1 MYLPLSEHEVGEAPL
16 DCEQRAAVEATE
28 NAIAVLAGPGSGKT
42 RVLSYRARHLLQHDR
57 EAKALLLTFTNKA
70 AAEMKAR
77 ALDVAVVTSD
87 RIWASTF
94 HTFGMR
100 VLRAHGDLLHLDRD
114 FEVPDNEE
122 QSELQE
128 LAARR
133 AGTSNRQRRWSYLR
147 LRRQQAHES
156 EVVRWAEAYEELKR
170 EQRVLDF
177 DDLVVY
183 AADLFEQHDALAQA
197 YGAQYPHLL
206 VDEFQDTNAAQFA
219 IVRVL
224 AEHTMTISVFADD
237 DQAIYQ
243 FAGAEAKNVRRFVE
257 ELDANEYPLTTNYRC
272 REEIVK
278 VANRLI
284 AADGE
289 ASGRRMTAH
298 YSGGGVRSIMFQT
311 IDVEARELADEIE
324 RSLGEGVQPAEIA
337 ALARARFRIEPL
349 AAELDRRRVPVS
361 NWLGAAYQPEER
373 RTLGICLSVVRGRL
387 SDRQAKRLFEFLGVN
402 EIEERD
408 PVAVLD
414 AHKHVPGCAHL
425 IELRELV
432 WSGAEL
438 RAIIQKARDSAIAVD
453 PALDGNMA
461 TLVEAVEGFARYDA
475 DFTLEHLLGE
485 LALGSVGGAPTAA
498 GGVKI
503 ATLQAT
509 KGLQWPHVYV
519 LGLEEGKL
527 PNYRAESEEAM
538 REERRICFVG
548 VCRAE
553 EHLTLSRIEW
563 YSVHRQKPSRFLAE
577 MGIE

>member
-1 MYLPLSEHEVGEAPL
+1 MPLSEHEVEQRPL
-16 DCEQRAAVEATE
+16 DCEQRAAVEAAE
-28 NAIAVLAGPGSGKT
+28 KAIAVLAGPGSGKT
-42 RVLSYRARHLLQHDR
+42 RVLSYRARHLLQQDR

-77 ALDVAVVTSD
+77 ALNVAVVTSD

-100 VLRAHGDLLHLDRD
+100 VLRAHGDLLPLDRE
-114 FEVPDNEE
+114 FEVPDDEE
-122 QSELQE
+122 QGELQE

-197 YGAQYPHLL
+197 YGTQYPHLL
-206 VDEFQDTNAAQFA
+206 VDEFQDTNPAQFA

-224 AEHTMTISVFADD
+224 AEHARTISVFADD

-257 ELDANEYPLTTNYRC
+257 ELDATEYPLTTNYRC

-298 YSGGGVRSIMFQT
+298 YSGGDVRRVVFQT
-311 IDVEARELADEIE
+311 IDVEARGLADEIE
-324 RSLGEGVQPAEIA
+324 QLLGEGVQPAEIA

-387 SDRQAKRLFEFLGVN
+387 SDRQAKRLFEFLRVN

-408 PVAVLD
+408 PVALLD
-414 AHKHVPGCAHL
+414 AHKHVPGCTHL

-432 WSGAEL
+432 WGGAEL
-438 RAIIQKARDSAIAVD
+438 RAIIEKARESAIEVD
-453 PALDGNMA
+453 PALDGPMA

-485 LALGSVGGAPTAA
+485 LASVASAARRRPLAASRSQRSRLQRGSSGHRSTCSVSRRGSCQTIAPSRKRRCARSVGSA
-498 GGVKI
+498 
-503 ATLQAT
+503 
-509 KGLQWPHVYV
+509 
-519 LGLEEGKL
+519 
-527 PNYRAESEEAM
+527 S
-538 REERRICFVG
+538 
-548 VCRAE
+548 
-553 EHLTLSRIEW
+553 
-563 YSVHRQKPSRFLAE
+563 
-577 MGIE
+577 